1 MSPALTWMRERLL
14 ALASL
19 VAVAATATGCKAD
32 ACDQDLVTRAES
44 FLEAHQSCAADADCV
59 IVGDFC
65 GTLPNGYC
73 GQLVMNRA
81 GKASAEWADLTDA
94 LNDCAPTDCA
104 VCLAVRGVGCKDGTC
119 GGP

>member
-1 MSPALTWMRERLL
+1 MSLELTSIRERLL
-14 ALASL
+14 GLASL
-19 VAVAATATGCKAD
+19 VAVAATAAGCKAG
-32 ACDQDLVTRAES
+32 ACEQELVTRAEG
-44 FLEAHQSCAADADCV
+44 FLEAHQSCETDADCV

-73 GQLVMNRA
+73 GQLVMNRE

-94 LNDCAPTDCA
+94 LNDCAPSDCA
-104 VCLAVRGVGCKDGTC
+104 VCLAARGVGCKDGTC